1 MQKLKLPE
9 SDNLTA
15 SELEYVADML
25 AAIAFFK
32 NEIGDA
38 SPQTIDELCEA
49 LRIAEAALRRTVS
62 QIKSGP
68 SACVQP
74 N

>member
-1 MQKLKLPE
+1 MPE
-9 SDNLTA
+9 SNNLA
-15 SELEYVADML
+15 ACDLEYVADML

-38 SPQTIDELCEA
+38 SPQTIDELCAA
-49 LRIAEAALRRTVS
+49 LRIAEAALRRAVS
-62 QIKSGP
+62 EIKSGP
-68 SACVQP
+68 SAGIRP